1 MGEKA
6 MPRSLS
12 PRGFVVVGSAAYAP
26 TSPYLDGRLN
36 VHARSCTFHARH
48 PPAIMRTVKP
58 RDDEGEKEIAKA
70 RGGRRARQKAA
81 CTLLYVEKTTTT
93 ICQRL
98 RDGSGFSLSFSLCIY
113 LPLVLQSGE
122 KAVER
127 EEIGW
132 RREDALLQARRGTF
146 FLYVDRGYKSS
157 R

>member
-12 PRGFVVVGSAAYAP
+12 PRGFVVVVVGSAAYAP
-26 TSPYLDGRLN
+26 TSPYSYLDGHLN

-81 CTLLYVEKTTTT
+81 CVRSYTWKRPR
-93 ICQRL
+93 RL
-98 RDGSGFSLSFSLCIY
+98 FVNG
-113 LPLVLQSGE
+113 
-122 KAVER
+122 
-127 EEIGW
+127 
-132 RREDALLQARRGTF
+132 
-146 FLYVDRGYKSS
+146 
-157 R
+157 